1 MILVTGASGLVG
13 SHLLCKLTQDEAI
26 VRALYRSEN
35 RKQDTKKIF
44 IFYFKEEA
52 EYFFNKIEWIKGDI
66 LSLTDL
72 ELLFHNITHVYHCA
86 ALVSFHKIDFHR
98 CMQVNRAGTANIVN
112 FCLKHKVEKLCYV
125 SSTAALSYNS
135 NGLTDESFKWIPG
148 PEVSGYSISK
158 FAAEKEIWRGIEEGL
173 KAVIIN
179 PCVILGPGNWKESSL
194 SIFKSAS
201 KGIGFYPSGSNAIVD
216 VRDVVYSMHYLMNAE
231 ISSKKFLCTGPN
243 IAFKEL
249 LEALALLFNKKA
261 PKIKSPR
268 WLSLVVASFSEL
280 INLILRKR
288 NGLTIESVY
297 SAYKNITY
305 DNRLIC
311 ETTGVQ
317 FHTLTDT
324 LEHAIKGKIE
334 QNGDEISKNK

>member
-1 MILVTGASGLVG
+1 MIIFVTGATGLVG
-13 SHLLCKLTQDEAI
+13 SHCINEFLNQGFQVKALVRNKSDLTVNNNLEVFEGDVFDSAI
-26 VRALYRSEN
+26 I
-35 RKQDTKKIF
+35 KK
-44 IFYFKEEA
+44 A
-52 EYFFNKIEWIKGDI
+52 MKGCDVV
-66 LSLTDL
+66 LHT
-72 ELLFHNITHVYHCA
+72 A
-86 ALVSFHKIDFHR
+86 ALVSFSSSKRDEMFLTN
-98 CMQVNRAGTANIVN
+98 VSGTANIVN

-158 FAAEKEIWRGIEEGL
+158 FAAEKEVWRGIEEGL
-173 KAVIIN
+173 NAVIIN

-216 VRDVVYSMHYLMNAE
+216 VRDVVFSMHYLMNAE

-243 IAFKEL
+243 ISFKEL
-249 LEALALLFNKKA
+249 LEALAIQFNKRA

-268 WLSLVVASFSEL
+268 WLSLVVASFSEV

-288 NGLTIESVY
+288 DGLTIEY
-297 SAYKNITY
+297 Y
-305 DNRLIC
+305 L
-311 ETTGVQ
+311 
-317 FHTLTDT
+317 
-324 LEHAIKGKIE
+324 
-334 QNGDEISKNK
+334 

>member
-13 SHLLCKLTQDEAI
+13 SHLLCQLTQEEPI

-35 RKQDTKKIF
+35 RKQDAKEIF
-44 IFYFKEEA
+44 NFYFKEKA
-52 EYFFNKIEWIKGDI
+52 DLFFNKIEWIKGDI

-72 ELLFHNITHVYHCA
+72 ALMFNDITHVYHCA
-86 ALVSFHKIDFHR
+86 ALVSFHKADFHR
-98 CMQVNRAGTANIVN
+98 CLQVNREGTANIVN

-125 SSTAALSYNS
+125 SSTAALSYNTI
-135 NGLTDESFKWIPG
+135 GLTDESFKWTPG

-158 FAAEKEIWRGIEEGL
+158 FAAEKEVWRGVEEGL

-179 PCVILGPGNWKESSL
+179 PCVILGPGSWKESSL

-216 VRDVVYSMHYLMNAE
+216 VRDVVYSMQFLMNSE

-243 IAFKEL
+243 ITFKEL
-249 LEALALLFNKKA
+249 LEALAVLFNKSA

-268 WLSLVVASFSEL
+268 LLSLIVAAFSEV

-288 NGLTIESVY
+288 AGLTIESVY

-311 ETTGVQ
+311 ETTGVK
-317 FHTLTDT
+317 FHSLSDT

-334 QNGDEISKNK
+334 RN

>member
-13 SHLLCKLTQDEAI
+13 SHLLCQLTQEASV

-35 RKQDTKKIF
+35 RRQDTKEIF
-44 IFYFKEEA
+44 NFYFKEKA
-52 EYFFNKIEWIKGDI
+52 DQFFNKIEWIKGDI

-72 ELLFHNITHVYHCA
+72 ALMFEDVTHVYHCA
-86 ALVSFHKIDFHR
+86 ALVSFHKADFHR
-98 CMQVNRAGTANIVN
+98 CLQVNREGTANIVN

-125 SSTAALSYNS
+125 SSTAALSYNT

-158 FAAEKEIWRGIEEGL
+158 FAAEKEVWRGIEEGL

-179 PCVILGPGNWKESSL
+179 PCVILGPGSWKESSL

-216 VRDVVYSMHYLMNAE
+216 VRDVVYSMHFLMNSE
-231 ISSKKFLCTGPN
+231 ISGKKFLCTGPN
-243 IAFKEL
+243 ITFKEL
-249 LEALALLFNKKA
+249 LEALAVRFNKSA

-268 WLSLVVASFSEL
+268 WLSLVVASFSEV

-288 NGLTIESVY
+288 AGLTIESVY

-311 ETTGVQ
+311 EATGVK
-317 FHTLTDT
+317 FHSLSDT
-324 LEHAIKGKIE
+324 LDHAINGKIE
-334 QNGDEISKNK
+334 RN

>member
-305 DNRLIC
+305 ENRLIC

-334 QNGDEISKNK
+334 QN

>member
-13 SHLLCKLTQDEAI
+13 SHLLCQLTQEEPI

-35 RKQDTKKIF
+35 RKQDAKEIF
-44 IFYFKEEA
+44 NFYFKEKA
-52 EYFFNKIEWIKGDI
+52 DLFFNKIEWIKGDI

-72 ELLFHNITHVYHCA
+72 ALMFNDITHVYHCA
-86 ALVSFHKIDFHR
+86 ALVSFHKADFHR
-98 CMQVNRAGTANIVN
+98 CLQVNREGTANIVN

-125 SSTAALSYNS
+125 SSTAALSYNTI
-135 NGLTDESFKWIPG
+135 GLTDESFKWTPG

-158 FAAEKEIWRGIEEGL
+158 FAAEKEVWRGVEEGL

-179 PCVILGPGNWKESSL
+179 PCVILGPGSWKESSL

-216 VRDVVYSMHYLMNAE
+216 VRDVVYSMHFLMNSE

-243 IAFKEL
+243 ITFKEL
-249 LEALALLFNKKA
+249 LEALAVLFNKSA

-268 WLSLVVASFSEL
+268 LLSLIVAAFSEV

-288 NGLTIESVY
+288 SGLTIESVY

-311 ETTGVQ
+311 ETTGVK
-317 FHTLTDT
+317 FHSLSDT

-334 QNGDEISKNK
+334 RN

>member
-13 SHLLCKLTQDEAI
+13 SHLLCELTQEAPI

-35 RKQDTKKIF
+35 RKQDTKEIF
-44 IFYFKEEA
+44 NFYFKEKA
-52 EYFFNKIEWIKGDI
+52 DLFFNKIEWIQGDI

-72 ELLFHNITHVYHCA
+72 GLMFVDITHVYHCA
-86 ALVSFHKIDFHR
+86 ALVSFHKTDFHR
-98 CMQVNRAGTANIVN
+98 CLQVNREGTANIVN

-158 FAAEKEIWRGIEEGL
+158 FAAEKEVWRGIEEGL
-173 KAVIIN
+173 NAVIIN

-216 VRDVVYSMHYLMNAE
+216 VRDVVLSMHYLMNAE

-243 IAFKEL
+243 ISFKEL
-249 LEALALLFNKKA
+249 LEALAIQFNKRA

-268 WLSLVVASFSEL
+268 WLSLVVASFSEV

-288 NGLTIESVY
+288 DGLTIESVY

-311 ETTGVQ
+311 ETTGVK
-317 FHTLTDT
+317 FHSLSDT

-334 QNGDEISKNK
+334 RN

>member
-311 ETTGVQ
+311 ETTGVK

-334 QNGDEISKNK
+334 QN

>member
-35 RKQDTKKIF
+35 RKQATKKIF

-311 ETTGVQ
+311 ETTGVK

-334 QNGDEISKNK
+334 QN

>member
-305 DNRLIC
+305 ENRLIC

>member
-334 QNGDEISKNK
+334 QN